1 MWIHV
6 MTEVVRPS
14 SRQQEE
20 EEAECGILIDSNIV
34 SSSVENSTAVVGHN
48 VPHYWATSFTIVSLS

>member
-20 EEAECGILIDSNIV
+20 EEEECGILIDSKIV

-48 VPHYWATSFTIVSLS
+48 VSQYWATSFTIVSLS